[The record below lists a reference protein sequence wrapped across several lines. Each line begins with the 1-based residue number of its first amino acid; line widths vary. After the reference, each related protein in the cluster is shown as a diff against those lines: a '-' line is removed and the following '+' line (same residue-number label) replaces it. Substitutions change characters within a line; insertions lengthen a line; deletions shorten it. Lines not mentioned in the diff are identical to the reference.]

1 MAVQSRLMTAEEFF
15 DLPEIPGKRFELVR
29 GELVE
34 VTGTGYRHSRLV
46 RFLQFRLDAF
56 ATERNLGEVSGDNL
70 SYRIARA
77 PDIIRVPDVAFV
89 TKERL
94 PTEDWEGYMPVAP
107 DLAVEVVSPNDRPR
121 EVNDKVHEYLE
132 NGTRLIW
139 VVWPKRQTVTVH
151 TADNESHEL
160 GADDELDGGD
170 VLPGFRVRV
179 ADLFAA
185 RR

>member
-1 MAVQSRLMTAEEFF
+1 MAVQSRLMTADEFF

-34 VTGTGYRHSRLV
+34 MTGTGYRHSRLV

-56 ATERNLGEVSGDNL
+56 ATERGLGEVSGDNL

-77 PDIIRVPDVAFV
+77 PDIVRVPDVAFV
-89 TKERL
+89 TKEHL
-94 PTEDWEGYMPVAP
+94 PTEDWEGFMPVAP

-121 EVNDKVHEYLE
+121 EVDEKVHEYLG
-132 NGTRLIW
+132 NGTRLVW
-139 VVWPKRQTVTVH
+139 VVWPKRQAVTVH
-151 TADNESHEL
+151 IPDNEAREL
-160 GADDELDGGD
+160 GMEDELDGGA

-179 ADLFAA
+179 ADLFAVH
-185 RR
+185 R